1 MRSWKRRLDAPTE
14 IGNFIPEQPRRAS
27 DRLLF
32 AEISLAAGRQMDS
45 GVKAAG
51 REPGWVA
58 GSTGHLRN
66 DEKLCKDSDTMK
78 KKKKGSKVEK
88 CSK

>member
-32 AEISLAAGRQMDS
+32 WGLSSSWEADGFRGQGSWQG
-45 GVKAAG
+45 
-51 REPGWVA
+51 PGWVA

-78 KKKKGSKVEK
+78 KKKKKIKV
-88 CSK
+88 

>member
-45 GVKAAG
+45 GGQGSWQGAWLG
-51 REPGWVA
+51 GWE
-58 GSTGHLRN
+58 HWPF
-66 DEKLCKDSDTMK
+66 E
-78 KKKKGSKVEK
+78 E
-88 CSK
+88 